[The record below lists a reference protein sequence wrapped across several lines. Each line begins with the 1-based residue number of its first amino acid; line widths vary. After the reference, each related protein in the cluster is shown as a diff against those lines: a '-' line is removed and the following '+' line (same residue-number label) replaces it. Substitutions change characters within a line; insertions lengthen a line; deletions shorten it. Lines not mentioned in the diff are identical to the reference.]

1 MLANPLLLSFLLLC
15 ACLVVVAQGSR
26 KTADDPPLRV
36 DKVRCEGLTDPLG
49 IDVTA
54 PRLSWTLESSMRGQL
69 QSAYQILVAS
79 TRELLQKDGS
89 DLWNSGKVQSGQSIQ
104 VAYGGAALESGRQYF
119 WKVRVWDCEGKASS
133 WSAIAMWSMG
143 LLKQDD
149 WKGKWIGVDGVDTT
163 YHLTGTQWIWFPEGQ
178 PEKAAP
184 LGTRY
189 FRRVVMVPEGRTVQR
204 ALLHGTADDE
214 GVFFL
219 NGVPLGTSTSHR
231 TLMELKAVTGVH
243 TGRNVLAVSVRNAA
257 IPNGG
262 NTPNPAGL
270 VAVFEVQFTDGS
282 SLLVPTDALWKTSDT
297 LAEGWQS
304 IEFDDED
311 WVQAQI
317 LGPVGMPPWGKK
329 SSQANRRLAGR
340 WLRKEFVLDR
350 PVRRATVYMSGL
362 GLSELHINGK
372 KVGDHVLSPALSEY
386 PKRVYYVT
394 HDVTS
399 ILTTGHNTLGV
410 VLGNGRFYAPRVGEP
425 TITQTYGYPKLLMQ
439 LHIEYGDGTIG
450 DIVSDG
456 TWRLNTDGPI
466 LVNNEYDGEEYDARK
481 ELEGWS
487 LPGFDDARWPGV
499 QVVSPPGGVLSAQ
512 MIKPIRVVRTLK
524 PLSVNEVRPGVF
536 IFDMG
541 ENMVGWCRLRV
552 RGQRGTTVS
561 LRHAETLKPD
571 GDLYLDNIRGAKVT
585 DLYTLKGAGEEVY
598 EPRFTYHGFRFVEMQ
613 GYPGRPDL
621 SAIEGRVVNDD
632 VEPAGEFTCSQPVI
646 NRIYSSIVRGV
657 QGNYRS
663 IPTDC
668 PQRDERQGWLG
679 DRSAE
684 SRGETYLFDISAL
697 YAKWVQ
703 DMADAQMPNG
713 SVSDV
718 CPAYWPLYND
728 NVTWPSSTV
737 IIPGALLDQYAD
749 SALIRRHYPSMVKW
763 VDHMSGFIKD
773 DVIEKDTYGDWC
785 VPPESPELIHSKD
798 PLRKTAPGILSTSYF
813 YHDILLMV
821 RYATLVG
828 NLADAKRFA
837 ALALSLR
844 NGLNRRYYNEE
855 LGYYDNGSQT
865 SCVLPLFF
873 DMVPVDQRP
882 RVFARLVGKIT
893 EESKGHIGTGLVG
906 GQWLN
911 RLLSDFGR
919 ADLVYKFATNTTYP
933 SWGYMMEKGAT
944 TVWELWNGD
953 SADPAMNSGNHV
965 MLVGDL
971 VLWLYERLAGI
982 KADPENPGFKHVV
995 MRPTPVGDLQSVR
1008 ATYKSPHGVIES
1020 EWRTS
1025 PGRFD
1030 WEIRVPVNST
1040 ATVFIPCKNANG
1052 ITEGGKPIDKVE
1064 GVKYVRMEGVAA
1076 VLEVQSG
1083 VYRFSALMDR

>member
-1 MLANPLLLSFLLLC
+1 MPANPLLLSFLVLC

-26 KTADDPPLRV
+26 KTAADPPLRV
-36 DKVRCEGLTDPLG
+36 DQVRCEGLINPLG

-54 PRLSWTLESSMRGQL
+54 PRLSWTLESSVRGQL

-79 TRELLQKDGS
+79 TRELLQNDGG
-89 DLWNSGKVQSGQSIQ
+89 DLWNSGRVQSGQSIQ
-104 VAYGGAALESGRQYF
+104 VAYGGSALESGRQYF
-119 WKVRVWDCEGKASS
+119 WKVRVWDREGKASS
-133 WSAIAMWSMG
+133 WSAIAIWSMG
-143 LLKQDD
+143 LLKQED
-149 WKGKWIGVDGVDTT
+149 WRGKWIGQDGVDST
-163 YHLTGTQWIWFPEGQ
+163 YHLTGTQWIWFPEGR

-189 FRRVVMVPEGRTVQR
+189 FRRVVMVPGGRTVQR

-219 NGVPLGTSTSHR
+219 NGAPLGTSASHR
-231 TLMELKAVTGVH
+231 TLMELNAVTGVR

-270 VAVFEVQFTDGS
+270 VAVFEIQFTDGS

-297 LAEGWQS
+297 PVEGWQS
-304 IEFDDED
+304 VDFDDED
-311 WVQAQI
+311 WAQAQV
-317 LGPVGMPPWGKK
+317 LGPVGMSPWGKK
-329 SSQANRRLAGR
+329 SSQANRRLAAR
-340 WLRKEFVLDR
+340 WLRKEFVLER
-350 PVRRATVYMSGL
+350 PIRRATVHMSGL
-362 GLSELHINGK
+362 GVSELYINGS

-386 PKRVYYVT
+386 PKRVFYVT

-399 ILTTGHNTLGV
+399 ILAAGHNALGV

-425 TITQTYGYPKLLMQ
+425 TITQTYGYPKLLLQ
-439 LHIEYGDGTIG
+439 LHIEYMDGMFG
-450 DIVSDG
+450 DIVSDE
-456 TWRLNTDGPI
+456 TWKLNADGPI
-466 LVNNEYDGEEYDARK
+466 LANNEYDGEEYDARK

-487 LPGFDDARWPGV
+487 LPGFDDARWHGV
-499 QVVSPPGGVLSAQ
+499 QIVSPPGGTLSAQ

-524 PLSVNEVRPGVF
+524 PLSVNEVRPGEF
-536 IFDMG
+536 IYDMG

-552 RGQRGTTVS
+552 RGSHGTTVS

-571 GDLYLDNIRGAKVT
+571 GDLYLDNIRSAKVT
-585 DLYTLKGAGEEVY
+585 DLYTLKGTGEEVY

-632 VEPAGEFTCSQPVI
+632 VEPAGEFACSHPVI
-646 NRIYSSIVRGV
+646 NRIYGSIVRGV

-773 DVIEKDTYGDWC
+773 DVLQNDTYGDWC

-813 YHDILLMV
+813 YHDLQLMV
-821 RYATLVG
+821 RYATLLG
-828 NLADAKRFA
+828 NVADAKRFA
-837 ALALSLR
+837 ALALSLK
-844 NGLNRRYYNEE
+844 NGLNRRYYNET

-873 DMVPVDQRP
+873 DIVPVDQRP
-882 RVFARLVGKIT
+882 RVFDRLVGKIT
-893 EESKGHIGTGLVG
+893 DESKGHIGTGLVG

-911 RLLSDFGR
+911 RLLTDFGR

-982 KADPENPGFKHVV
+982 MADPEKPGFKHVV

-1008 ATYKSPHGVIES
+1008 AIYKSPHGAIKS

-1025 PGRFD
+1025 PDRFD

-1052 ITEGGKPIDKVE
+1052 ITEGGKPIENVE
-1064 GVKYVRMEGVAA
+1064 GVKYVRREGFSA

-1083 VYRFSALMDR
+1083 VYRFSALLDR